1 MCRII
6 RYDHVINLFQ
16 VCNFKYKKCL
26 TEIEDKYD
34 PLTKEGSLKKSFKI
48 CVGSELM
55 EMLTADTKNHKIDG
69 KKAPDS
75 KDVDDKVKLGHHAM
89 RILNKLLETISCKR
103 ARVYTIQCVNG

>member
-1 MCRII
+1 MRRIL
-6 RYDHVINLFQ
+6 RHDHVINLFQ

-55 EMLTADTKNHKIDG
+55 EMLTADTKNHKIDVCEWIN
-69 KKAPDS
+69 P
-75 KDVDDKVKLGHHAM
+75 
-89 RILNKLLETISCKR
+89 
-103 ARVYTIQCVNG
+103 YTIYGLTPSIGLPLR

>member
-1 MCRII
+1 MLCAP
-6 RYDHVINLFQ
+6 FW
-16 VCNFKYKKCL
+16 
-26 TEIEDKYD
+26 
-34 PLTKEGSLKKSFKI
+34 I

-55 EMLTADTKNHKIDG
+55 EILTADTKNHKIDG

-75 KDVDDKVKLGHHAM
+75 KDVDDKVKLSHHAM